1 MRVPPEVELGLVKRV
16 QSDGVER
23 ARYDREDGVHSET
36 RRNIVEPDNFWLVD
50 SFIGRA
56 GCHNLHFIAM
66 KTLAYLHVR
75 RRSRTDEREPCQCG
89 H

>member
-50 SFIGRA
+50 SFIGRQ
-56 GCHNLHFIAM
+56 NLHSIAM
-66 KTLAYLHVR
+66 KTLVYLHVL
-75 RRSRTDEREPCQCG
+75 RRSRTD
-89 H
+89 